1 MNNKFVKKLCKVNNP
16 KKLVLLIQKLNMA
29 QINNILKKRINDADK
44 KIPDASELVQRT
56 DYNAKTTEIEGK
68 IHRISVL
75 ASSAALAE
83 VEKKNI

>member
-1 MNNKFVKKLCKVNNP
+1 
-16 KKLVLLIQKLNMA
+16 MA

-56 DYNAKTTEIEGK
+56 DYNAKTTKIEGK

-75 ASSAALAE
+75 SDESIRPLALLQR
-83 VEKKNI
+83 